1 MPLPTH
7 HVPFEYSY
15 EAPRAVNGYHA
26 TIVVDEAAVGAAM
39 NNTPIFQ
46 ELAVCFTR
54 FWKTLLRYFPACSR
68 RPSCSCPRPLEGLDM
83 KTPTG
88 GFSVS
93 ISVGVKT
100 VPRSLLRHPLP
111 ISARRN
117 DWKLC
122 QTLDT
127 AIRPDGR
134 YAMQTFAV

>member
-1 MPLPTH
+1 MFHTILEN
-7 HVPFEYSY
+7 VVEIFSGLL
-15 EAPRAVNGYHA
+15 APPKLFVS
-26 TIVVDEAAVGAAM
+26 EAARG
-39 NNTPIFQ
+39 F
-46 ELAVCFTR
+46 
-54 FWKTLLRYFPACSR
+54 RYENPDGR
-68 RPSCSCPRPLEGLDM
+68 
-83 KTPTG
+83 
-88 GFSVS
+88 FSVS

-100 VPRSLLRHPLP
+100 VPRSLLMHPLP